1 MFAVPCVRNRLAL
14 YNQSFCLIWSHPR
27 MVQVTAWE
35 VRFGTGGA
43 RDRFRNSL
51 TRTPDGRLVY
61 GNPRGPLQLITQE
74 HVRRQPKEEL
84 GWRLPENT
92 SWEVRAGPTHL
103 PGPPDQP

>member
-1 MFAVPCVRNRLAL
+1 
-14 YNQSFCLIWSHPR
+14 
-27 MVQVTAWE
+27 

-61 GNPRGPLQLITQE
+61 NNPRGPLQLITQE

-84 GWRLPENT
+84 GWRLPEDT
-92 SWEVRAGPTHL
+92 SWEVRAGLSRLFGL
-103 PGPPDQP
+103 PISHGVPAIVRRLRTSCHVDWEEFAL